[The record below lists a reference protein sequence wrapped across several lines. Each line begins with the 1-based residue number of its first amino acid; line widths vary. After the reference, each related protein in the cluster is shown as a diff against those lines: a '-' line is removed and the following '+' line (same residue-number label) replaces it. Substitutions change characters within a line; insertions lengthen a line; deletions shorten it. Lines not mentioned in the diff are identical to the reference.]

1 MVATMSRARLSRTA
15 MTCIKEGQD
24 VVTGANEEHQ
34 AQPSLRATWEGQDVQ
49 LVPTWTAADPVK
61 KHGQGRQVLAHSL
74 THLRHGTRAQV
85 GSSIRLHAQ
94 GPSLRPCRLGRLR
107 AGSALCCPHSSQAP
121 ITGQL
126 GSTSTASRQQSWA
139 HRLGVSKHQKG
150 RCAHHIGSSR
160 QLLQQ
165 KTHSAEKPVLYMLS
179 EPATPLRKM
188 PVSG

>member
-1 MVATMSRARLSRTA
+1 MCSWYPP
-15 MTCIKEGQD
+15 G
-24 VVTGANEEHQ
+24 
-34 AQPSLRATWEGQDVQ
+34 P
-49 LVPTWTAADPVK
+49 PADPVK

-107 AGSALCCPHSSQAP
+107 AGSALCYPHSSRAP
-121 ITGQL
+121 ITGPAGQHQHSIQAAKAGRTGL
-126 GSTSTASRQQSWA
+126 ASANTRKV
-139 HRLGVSKHQKG
+139 GVPTTL
-150 RCAHHIGSSR
+150 AAAASSYSR
-160 QLLQQ
+160 RHTLLR
-165 KTHSAEKPVLYMLS
+165 SLYFTGCP